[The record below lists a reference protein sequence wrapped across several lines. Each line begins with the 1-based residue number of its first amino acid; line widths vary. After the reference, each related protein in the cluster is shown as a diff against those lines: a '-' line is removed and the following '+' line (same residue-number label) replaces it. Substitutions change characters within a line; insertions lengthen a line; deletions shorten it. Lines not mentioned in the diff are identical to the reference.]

1 MSFACVGIEN
11 GKYLN
16 IKILNDALS
25 DKLRIQIIRRV
36 KKKLNILSTFKR
48 YYVRLTM
55 TLTINVKTTERIVGL
70 IRLSERFNV

>member
-36 KKKLNILSTFKR
+36 EKKIKHIKH
-48 YYVRLTM
+48 V
-55 TLTINVKTTERIVGL
+55 
-70 IRLSERFNV
+70 